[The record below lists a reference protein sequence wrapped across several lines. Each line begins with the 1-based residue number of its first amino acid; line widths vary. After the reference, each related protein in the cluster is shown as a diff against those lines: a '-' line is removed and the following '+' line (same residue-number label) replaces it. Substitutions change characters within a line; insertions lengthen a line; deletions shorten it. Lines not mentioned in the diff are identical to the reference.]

1 MICDTKYCRLTD
13 KLFLFKIE
21 RGKSSENLH
30 VDWKENPLSISNQN
44 NNPIT
49 LILIKLLFFFL
60 EVEPSHRF

>member
-30 VDWKENPLSISNQN
+30 VDWKKKSP
-44 NNPIT
+44 T
-49 LILIKLLFFFL
+49 K
-60 EVEPSHRF
+60 